1 MLFTSQHSSLQSD
14 FTKTRIIYSK
24 ALTGYEKVVGPDH
37 PTCQSLQEILQDLDT
52 RTKIEAIKGIK
63 EPASNPLRV
72 SGPDS
77 QEALSISRRHK
88 LFKKL
93 RLR

>member
-37 PTCQSLQEILQDLDT
+37 PKCQSLREILRDLET
-52 RTKIEAIKGIK
+52 IIEREAMKGRE
-63 EPASNPLRV
+63 EPV
-72 SGPDS
+72 SDPQGNLSRLDS
-77 QEALSISRRHK
+77 EGALLTSR
-88 LFKKL
+88 
-93 RLR
+93 